1 MAKRFFTADW
11 HLGMEASLAYDKRG
25 AQFGGPFKTVDEM
38 NDALISNA
46 FSKTTP
52 NDTIIHAGD
61 LACFK
66 SDRGRKGLDVNP
78 MELVKQIPA
87 TFVNVHGNHDD
98 SNRVKSICDSM
109 HVHLGVRYPNVFVC
123 HFPSYDRRAEGK
135 FIDGSIM
142 VCGHVHGKWKHCLD
156 LDHSVL
162 NINVGVDVWNY
173 QIVDEDTLI
182 KYIDKVVAMPMNA
195 IYKVKKNKE
204 GKIKNV

>member
-1 MAKRFFTADW
+1 
-11 HLGMEASLAYDKRG
+11 
-25 AQFGGPFKTVDEM
+25 
-38 NDALISNA
+38 
-46 FSKTTP
+46 
-52 NDTIIHAGD
+52 
-61 LACFK
+61 
-66 SDRGRKGLDVNP
+66 
-78 MELVKQIPA
+78 
-87 TFVNVHGNHDD
+87 
-98 SNRVKSICDSM
+98 M